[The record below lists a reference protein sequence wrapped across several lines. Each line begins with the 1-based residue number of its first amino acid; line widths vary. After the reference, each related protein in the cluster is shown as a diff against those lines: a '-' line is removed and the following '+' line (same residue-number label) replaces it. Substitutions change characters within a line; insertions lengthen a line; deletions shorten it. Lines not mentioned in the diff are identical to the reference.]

1 MLIQFSIKNFMS
13 IKEKVTFSMIAGSG
27 DENIENIINPN
38 SSDRLLKSTAI
49 YGANASGK
57 TNFIRAFTNSIL
69 TIRKSNIRQVN
80 EKLLEMIPFKFDNET
95 KNKPCEFEF
104 MFIFKDIKYV
114 YGFSADINKVYD
126 EYLYKY
132 SSAKSTMI
140 FDRTDV
146 KKYKFIQADRGK
158 LKDIETKNTDNK
170 LFLATATAWN
180 YEKTKDAYTWFSEN
194 IDTYD
199 NFLVLNDMIV
209 DRFEKSDKNGLR
221 EFTIK
226 LLKEA
231 DIIIKGY
238 NFESNSAKGNN
249 PFTLLINN
257 MPVTNDNVEQ
267 KEIKISTVH
276 EVESKDGKLE
286 EFNLDLFEE
295 SLGTQ
300 SLFFLSPILK
310 DAFEKGKTIVVD
322 EIDKSFHP
330 LLVEYIIK
338 LFHNTELNTNN
349 AQIIFNT
356 HDTHLLNLNLFRR
369 EQIWF
374 VEKDYK
380 KGATDLYPLE
390 DFSVRKTENIQ
401 KGYLNGRYGA
411 IPFIAM
417 GDSLWTE

>member
-1 MLIQFSIKNFMS
+1 MS